1 MAADCQACLVGVP
14 RIKTP
19 AGKPDNPIGACT
31 MCGSLTCGEH
41 GHRDPKGKFLCIQC
55 DVNLQAGSA
64 GWKSWRIAI
73 ASGAVSQPS
82 GTRTPTAAVGL
93 TPSSPFQAA
102 AALADL
108 VAEDSVAMVAS
119 FAEWAARR
127 PFYAQL
133 IQLIEP
139 DLDWIVSR
147 LDQAAEQASKQAL
160 GRTRPGF
167 GGVDPAITATDFATF
182 WHQLDRNGRYLL
194 AAAMVLALVMN
205 LPLSSLAPPL
215 QSIAQIA
222 QIRLRDN
229 FPQPGHEIPYEQ
241 ERYR

>member
-14 RIKTP
+14 LIKTP

-31 MCGSLTCGEH
+31 MCGSLTCGQH

-55 DVNLQAGSA
+55 DVNLQGGSA
-64 GWKSWRIAI
+64 GWKRWRIDI
-73 ASGAVSQPS
+73 ATGAVSQPP
-82 GTRTPTAAVGL
+82 GTRAPTAALGL
-93 TPSSPFQAA
+93 TPGSPFPAA

-108 VAEDSVAMVAS
+108 VPEDSVAMVAS

-133 IQLIEP
+133 IQLIVQ
-139 DLDWIVSR
+139 DLDWIVSQ
-147 LDQAAEQASKQAL
+147 LDQAAEQAAKQAL
-160 GRTRPGF
+160 SRTSPGF
-167 GGVDPAITATDFATF
+167 GGVAPAITAADFAAF
-182 WHQLDRNGRYLL
+182 WQQLDRDGRYLL
-194 AAAMVLALVMN
+194 AAALVLALVMN

-215 QSIAQIA
+215 QAIAQIA

-229 FPQPGHEIPYEQ
+229 FPQPGHEIPFEQ